1 MDVSAP
7 FSSHNKVPFMSEAPT
22 RGGGGGQNLERKAL
36 LRLLLKTREILKLCF
51 LFSCYWRVLKVK
63 VGEKIQ
69 SSTIKAEL
77 FFKKADM

>member
-22 RGGGGGQNLERKAL
+22 RGGQNLERKAL
-36 LRLLLKTREILKLCF
+36 LRLLWKTREILKLCF